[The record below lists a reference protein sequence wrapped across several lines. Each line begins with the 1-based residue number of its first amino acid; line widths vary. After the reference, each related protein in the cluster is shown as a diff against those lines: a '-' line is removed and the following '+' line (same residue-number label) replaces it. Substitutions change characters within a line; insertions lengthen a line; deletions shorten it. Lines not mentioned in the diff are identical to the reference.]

1 MAHILLLSAILL
13 ATIPGFIAPPV
24 VEKQPKP
31 VEDTNTGEDTDTGLE
46 YDRYL
51 KEVVSILEEDEGFRK
66 KLEESNITYIKSGE
80 IAQHLEMVSHRIRT
94 RLDELKRREL
104 TRLKELMHAKMQAAK
119 AGDSPD
125 HLPDF
130 RQMVKH
136 IGHHGE
142 QFEVKDLEKLIVQAT
157 NDLEE
162 ADKKRRENF
171 KEYEMEKEHLRREK
185 LKRMTEEE
193 RKKEEEH
200 EKELEQKHKE
210 HPKVHEPGSKDQLEE
225 VWEKTDHMDPDDFDP
240 KTFFKMHDLDGDGFW
255 DEEETE
261 ALFQK
266 ELDKVYDPENPEE
279 DDMVER
285 EEDMARMREHLDN
298 DVDTD
303 KDRLISFD
311 EFIKYTKSDDFDKD
325 DGWLEGVDDTDNF
338 TDEEFDEFVKK
349 YEQKL
354 KDHNINKDDLKAA
367 VNDLNIKVRDAA
379 KGPDGPMTA
388 EEIDANIKEKVI
400 SLKTGNQPPPVPVDH
415 LQPEQGGQQV
425 DHMQIQQQQQQQQ
438 QQQ

>member
-325 DGWLEGVDDTDNF
+325 DGWLGVDEEENY
-338 TDEEFDEFVKK
+338 TDEELEEFERK
-349 YEQKL
+349 YEEEMR
-354 KDHNINKDDLKAA
+354 KA
-367 VNDLNIKVRDAA
+367 
-379 KGPDGPMTA
+379 GEGHQPG
-388 EEIDANIKEKVI
+388 EI
-400 SLKTGNQPPPVPVDH
+400 PPPVPVDH